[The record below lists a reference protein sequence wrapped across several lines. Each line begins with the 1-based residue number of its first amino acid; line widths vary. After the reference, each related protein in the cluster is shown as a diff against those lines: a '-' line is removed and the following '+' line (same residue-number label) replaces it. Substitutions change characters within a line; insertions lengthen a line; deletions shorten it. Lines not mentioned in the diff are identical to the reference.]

1 MGLFDWFTKEG
12 RLKNHVARMSNLDTH
27 ADDRDASLKWLV
39 REGSAQAL
47 LGLLSRFDLN
57 LSQRVKDQSE
67 KDQVFEALREIGEPV
82 VKPLRA
88 WIRQCK
94 QPLIPLRLLIELQ
107 GENSA
112 IELVFEVL
120 ENERVKNQFQPEKK
134 LQLLVWLSERR
145 HAGMVAAAAP
155 HLTDFDENVRYAAV
169 EALAFQEDDAVA
181 APLLAVITNPKED
194 SNRLRFRI
202 ADLFATRSWPVS
214 DPAVASA
221 LPEGYA
227 VADGR
232 VVRR

>member
-12 RLKNHVARMSNLDTH
+12 RLRNHVGRMSNLDTH

-39 REGSAQAL
+39 REGSPQAL

-67 KDQVFEALREIGEPV
+67 KDQVYEALKGIGEPV

-88 WIRQCK
+88 WLRQCK

-107 GENSA
+107 NEAAA
-112 IELVFEVL
+112 IELVL
-120 ENERVKNQFQPEKK
+120 EILEQERVKNQFQPEKK
-134 LQLLVWLSERR
+134 LQLLVWLSERK
-145 HAGMVAAAAP
+145 HPSLAAAVGP
-155 HLTDFDENVRYAAV
+155 HLSDFDENVRYAAV
-169 EALAFQEDDAVA
+169 EALAFQGDDGVA
-181 APLLAVITNPKED
+181 AALSAVIQNPKED

-202 ADLFATRSWPVS
+202 ADLFATRGWSV
-214 DPAVASA
+214 DPGIASA

-227 VADGR
+227 WAEGR
-232 VVRR
+232 VIRR